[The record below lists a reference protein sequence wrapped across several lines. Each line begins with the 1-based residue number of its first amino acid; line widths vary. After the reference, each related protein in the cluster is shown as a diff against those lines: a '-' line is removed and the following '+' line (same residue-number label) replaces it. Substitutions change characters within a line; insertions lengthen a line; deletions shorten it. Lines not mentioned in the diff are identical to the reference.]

1 MIRLAT
7 STVYSSS
14 TFIAC
19 VVVALMVTPISC
31 SIMREA
37 LGQAPP
43 VEREGAYALGA
54 TRRGMH
60 DPHGRPTVRQG
71 RGRPQVGE
79 ASRSATRPR
88 PTRAAACLRFGTSR
102 RQVVVNLSIRWF
114 DH

>member
-43 VEREGAYALGA
+43 VEREGAYALGRPGGA
-54 TRRGMH
+54 CMIRTVVLPFDKGAGGPRSAKRAGRRRDLVRRGRRRAY
-60 DPHGRPTVRQG
+60 D
-71 RGRPQVGE
+71 
-79 ASRSATRPR
+79 SARVDVKW
-88 PTRAAACLRFGTSR
+88 S
-102 RQVVVNLSIRWF
+102 
-114 DH
+114 